1 MKTPEMQCRNEDV
14 WGNSRFWLSIL
25 SPMRRLHSRLCSGSK
40 TCRAHCY
47 QAFVNTSSRDITT
60 RTAGEGRGHL
70 LLCPAPAKSTAW
82 PTATGRLSTLH
93 PEISPP
99 GRLVKD
105 VVTCCCAQHQPRARR
120 GRFQGPVVGL
130 LLHWIWVYQEPV

>member
-1 MKTPEMQCRNEDV
+1 MKTPERQCRNEDV

-70 LLCPAPAKSTAW
+70 LLCPAPAKSTARAVSG
-82 PTATGRLSTLH
+82 PRRRAVTALDLGLPGARLKGHHEKQLLKAVLMATTRLAFS
-93 PEISPP
+93 SP
-99 GRLVKD
+99 GSHTREFSLN
-105 VVTCCCAQHQPRARR
+105 TR
-120 GRFQGPVVGL
+120 
-130 LLHWIWVYQEPV
+130 